1 MPWKE
6 CSVTQERL
14 RFVARLL
21 DGEGMSEV
29 CRDFGISRKTGYK
42 IFNRYRDQGLEA
54 LTDRSRRPVCYA
66 NQLPDQVERLIVD
79 LKRDKPHWGARKIRE
94 LLVRKLAG
102 DVRLP
107 ARSTVHAV
115 LDRHGLVNR
124 ARIRRNRANGT
135 PLSAGA
141 NPNDLWCADFKGEFK
156 LGNGRYCYPLTVSD
170 HAARYLLLCEAFES
184 TREAPVIAAFQ
195 RLFRDRGLPVAIRSD
210 NGLPFASP
218 NGLYNLSRLSVWWLR
233 LGIAIERIKPGHP
246 QQNGRHER
254 MHLTLKKEATRPPG
268 LNSLQQQARFDAFV
282 REFNAERPH
291 EALAMRCPAEFYTAS
306 PRPYDGLPELQYPWH
321 DRDILV
327 TACGRICMHR
337 KKINISTVLAGQ
349 KLGIREVDDGIWL
362 VSFMHYDLGYID
374 LEQRTLQTIDN
385 PFGTRL
391 SPMSQVRSVTHVSGP
406 DKVIYGGRGGIR
418 THEGAEP
425 PAGFQDR
432 CLKPL
437 GHPSA

>member
-6 CSVTQERL
+6 CSVTEERL

-21 DGEGMSEV
+21 EGEGMSEV

-42 IFNRYRDQGLEA
+42 IFNRYRDQGLDA
-54 LTDRSRRPVCYA
+54 LADRSRRPVRYA
-66 NQLPDQVERLIVD
+66 NQLPDQIERLIVD
-79 LKRDKPHWGARKIRE
+79 LKGDKPHWGARKIRE

-107 ARSTVHAV
+107 AKSTVHAV
-115 LDRHGLVNR
+115 LDRHGLVKR
-124 ARIRRNRANGT
+124 ARARRNRANGT
-135 PLSAGA
+135 PLSEGA
-141 NPNDLWCADFKGEFK
+141 APNALWCTDFKGEFK

-170 HAARYLLLCEAFES
+170 HASRYLLLCEALES
-184 TREAPVIAAFQ
+184 SREAPVIEAFQ

-268 LNSLQQQARFDAFV
+268 LNCLQQQARFDAFV
-282 REFNAERPH
+282 RQFNAERPH
-291 EALAMRCPAEFYTAS
+291 EALAMRCPAELYTAS
-306 PRPYDGLPELQYPWH
+306 PRPYDGLPELEYPWH

-337 KKINISTVLAGQ
+337 KKINISTVPAGQ
-349 KLGIREVDDGIWL
+349 KLGIKEIDDGIWI

-391 SPMSQVRSVTHVSGP
+391 SPMS
-406 DKVIYGGRGGIR
+406 
-418 THEGAEP
+418 
-425 PAGFQDR
+425 
-432 CLKPL
+432 
-437 GHPSA
+437 